1 MLLEN
6 EIMRKTHS
14 SYLKV
19 KRAERRYA
27 PTPCLLHQ
35 LKYFLVFA
43 AHAIVGAKYFFL
55 VEGIA
60 L

>member
-14 SYLKV
+14 SYLKP
-19 KRAERRYA
+19 KRAEWRYA

-35 LKYFLVFA
+35 LKHFFVFA
-43 AHAIVGAKYFFL
+43 AHAVAGAENFFF
-55 VEGIA
+55 VEGIG